1 MSVDTVRKFYAS
13 FAAGDAPG
21 AFALLAPEIDWTE
34 AERGP
39 YEGAY
44 KGVPAVVAGVFE
56 PLGADFDNFAATPS
70 EFLGDGDRVAV
81 FGTYTGV
88 ARATGRALKA
98 PFVHAW
104 TVAGGKLV
112 RFVQHTDSA
121 AWNAALAA
129 SATAPA

>member
-1 MSVDTVRKFYAS
+1 MSVETVRNFYAC
-13 FAAGDAPG
+13 FAAGDVPG
-21 AFALLAPEIDWTE
+21 AFALLDPEIDWTE

-39 YEGAY
+39 YEGTY

-56 PLGADFDNFAATPS
+56 PLGADFDQFAATPS

-88 ARATGRALKA
+88 ARSTGRALKA
-98 PFVHAW
+98 PFVHSW
-104 TVAGGKLV
+104 TVSGGKLV

-121 AWNAALAA
+121 AWNAVFAGAGA
-129 SATAPA
+129 VPA